1 MPNTIVIENPERADC
16 FVALFHNIKL
26 FSDDVNLMFQ
36 PERMYIQCMDAS
48 KISVFELFLPAKWFN
63 NYDLEN
69 NTAVTI
75 GISTSI
81 LCRVLNTR
89 SKGQSI
95 SLSFDSEGDKIN
107 IEFQSNIKGVYNK
120 EFALPLMDIESDLME
135 IPEMDSSASI
145 VLPSQTF
152 AETVKHMKTFGD
164 TMEISCSDDAVV
176 ISASTSENGQMNIN
190 ISANDLVSYEIV
202 ENESLKAS
210 YALHVL
216 YNITLY
222 QKIASNIELHLSEGT
237 PLKMIYR
244 IDSEIEEAKMQFFLA
259 PKIDE

>member
-1 MPNTIVIENPERADC
+1 
-16 FVALFHNIKL
+16 
-26 FSDDVNLMFQ
+26 
-36 PERMYIQCMDAS
+36 
-48 KISVFELFLPAKWFN
+48 
-63 NYDLEN
+63 
-69 NTAVTI
+69 
-75 GISTSI
+75 
-81 LCRVLNTR
+81 
-89 SKGQSI
+89 
-95 SLSFDSEGDKIN
+95 
-107 IEFQSNIKGVYNK
+107 
-120 EFALPLMDIESDLME
+120 
-135 IPEMDSSASI
+135 
-145 VLPSQTF
+145 
-152 AETVKHMKTFGD
+152 
-164 TMEISCSDDAVV
+164 
-176 ISASTSENGQMNIN
+176 MNIN